1 MEIFKTR
8 EAAEEAKKANP
19 QYSSSDMTVKV
30 DGGFAIMTAREY
42 IDWLV
47 KQ

>member
-8 EAAEEAKKANP
+8 EAAEEAKKNNSK
-19 QYSSSDMTVKV
+19 YNTSDMTVKV
-30 DGGFAIMTAREY
+30 DGGFTIMTARAY
-42 IDWLV
+42 LDWLM